1 METRNSET
9 RLNTTKNIKTRSKV
23 ILEARINDSKIIEDS
38 NNSQTTRNGED
49 NNVSLE
55 QEIQQTVQSELDKIE
70 ENTLNKQEPEENIE
84 DTIKD
89 DIDDEYNNYNNQLY
103 NNNFLDS
110 DNSINSYS
118 QNEEYEE
125 DEWQKT
131 DDDYNSY
138 QDNIDYKE
146 MLGDD
151 DDDNDND
158 NDDDDNDSD
167 DDGANFRDK
176 DKEIRDAFKKKLSQ
190 NTVDAIEEDEEE
202 VEGVIDVLKS
212 QKVKSS
218 KKSLDLKKFR
228 NIVKDK
234 VRERAH

>member
-1 METRNSET
+1 METRDSET

-23 ILEARINDSKIIEDS
+23 ILEARTNDNKIIGDN
-38 NNSQTTRNGED
+38 NNSQTTRNGE
-49 NNVSLE
+49 NNNASLE
-55 QEIQQTVQSELDKIE
+55 QEIQQAVQSELDKIE
-70 ENTLNKQEPEENIE
+70 ENTLNGQEPKENIE
-84 DTIKD
+84 DAVKD
-89 DIDDEYNNYNNQLY
+89 DIDDGYNNYNNQLY

-110 DNSINSYS
+110 DNSINSYD

-151 DDDNDND
+151 DDDDN
-158 NDDDDNDSD
+158 NDSDD

-202 VEGVIDVLKS
+202 VEGVIDILKS
-212 QKVKSS
+212 KKVKSS

-234 VRERAH
+234 VRERTH